1 MTRTETRRALVPT
14 GGFKTH
20 MIGYTHSQ
28 PALGFV
34 LAIGATALLV
44 LTACTPGAAGA
55 TTVNT
60 VSQPAGIS
68 VSGQGKT
75 TVVPDVAV
83 LRLGVEARAVSVSE
97 AMGQATKIMN
107 DVVAELK
114 ASGVAEKDMTTVQ
127 FNISQE
133 RRFDAGKER
142 IIGYIVQNR
151 VSAKVRKVEDSGKIL
166 ERAVT
171 VGGDQVRVEGISF
184 TLDDPTKLHEELR
197 KLAMADAKAKA
208 EQLAK
213 LAGVRLGEA
222 TYVQEGGPVAL
233 PGPYPNVKLG
243 LGSEAAA
250 PFITP
255 GETEAQLQVQ
265 VVYAIK

>member
-1 MTRTETRRALVPT
+1 
-14 GGFKTH
+14 
-20 MIGYTHSQ
+20 MIGHTHSQ

-34 LAIGATALLV
+34 LAIGATALLA
-44 LTACTPGAAGA
+44 LTACTSGAAGA

-83 LRLGVEARAVSVSE
+83 LRLGVEARAQSVAE
-97 AMGQATKIMN
+97 AMEQATKAMD
-107 DVVAELK
+107 DVVVELK
-114 ASGVAEKDMTTVQ
+114 ASGVAEKDTTTVR
-127 FNISQE
+127 FNIAQE
-133 RRFDAGKER
+133 RRYDQGRER
-142 IIGYIVQNR
+142 IVGYTVQNR
-151 VSAKVRKVEDSGKIL
+151 VSAKVRKVQDSGKIL

-171 VGGDQVRVEGISF
+171 AGGDLIRVESVSF

-197 KLAMADAKAKA
+197 KLAMADAKTKA

-213 LAGVRLGEA
+213 LAGVQLGEA
-222 TYVQEGGPVAL
+222 VYVQEGGPAAL
-233 PGPYPNVKLG
+233 PVPYPNLRLG

-255 GETEAQLQVQ
+255 GETEAQLQIQ

>member
-1 MTRTETRRALVPT
+1 
-14 GGFKTH
+14 
-20 MIGYTHSQ
+20 MIGSTHPQ
-28 PALGFV
+28 PGLGFV
-34 LAIGATALLV
+34 LAAAATALLV
-44 LTACTPGAAGA
+44 LTACTQGAAGV

-60 VSQPAGIS
+60 VSQPTGIS
-68 VSGQGKT
+68 VSGQGKI

-83 LRLGVEARAVSVSE
+83 LRLGVEARAASVSE
-97 AMGQATKIMN
+97 ATEQATKAMSDI
-107 DVVAELK
+107 VAALK

-133 RRFDAGKER
+133 RRFDAGRER
-142 IIGYIVQNR
+142 IVGYIVQNQ
-151 VSAKVRKVEDSGKIL
+151 VSAKIRKVADTGKIL
-166 ERAVT
+166 QGAVT
-171 VGGDQVRVEGISF
+171 AGGDLIRVQSVSF
-184 TLDDPTKLHEELR
+184 TLDDPTKLHDELR

-213 LAGVRLGEA
+213 LAGAQLGGA
-222 TYVQEGGPVAL
+222 TYIQEGGSVAIPV
-233 PGPYPNVKLG
+233 PYPNVKLG
-243 LGSEAAA
+243 LGQEAAA